1 MSQLGPSLDAWLRR
15 LKLDSYSPGAL
26 AGAAAGSA
34 VLLYAVSSFFTSGHS
49 SLAPALSE
57 GEAVDIMG
65 KMLQRIK
72 FAANNMA
79 NAHANIKQ
87 QIMQQG
93 LQMSDRDIMVNYILP
108 HFEQAIVEAQN
119 IVRCLLSC
127 FFMI

>member
-1 MSQLGPSLDAWLRR
+1 MSLLGPSVEGWLRR
-15 LKLDSYSPGAL
+15 MKLDSYPPGVL

-34 VLLYAVSSFFTSGHS
+34 ILLYALSGYFTGKNSN
-49 SLAPALSE
+49 LAPALSE
-57 GEAVDIMG
+57 KEAIDIMG

-87 QIMQQG
+87 QIVQQG

-108 HFEQAIVEAQN
+108 HFEQAIAEAQT
-119 IVRCLLSC
+119 IVRFILATL
-127 FFMI
+127 